1 MICHEKSRE
10 CCEIA
15 KYERSILGIETQ
27 YRLKRASEASYE
39 VSVKRGDEEKSVIFY
54 GDFFEI
60 FDLFRSIVTSDT
72 LPENM
77 DGISED
83 FNLGKNL

>member
-15 KYERSILGIETQ
+15 RYERNILGLETQ
-27 YRLKRASEASYE
+27 YCLKRASEASYE
-39 VSVKRGDEEKSVIFY
+39 VSVKRGAEEKSVVFN

-60 FDLFRSIVTSDT
+60 FDLFRSIVISAT

-77 DGISED
+77 DGIYED
-83 FNLGKNL
+83 FNVEQNL

>member
-10 CCEIA
+10 SCEIA
-15 KYERSILGIETQ
+15 RYERNILGVETQ
-27 YRLKRASEASYE
+27 YSLKRASEASYE
-39 VSVKRGDEEKSVIFY
+39 VSVKRGTEEKNVIFN

-60 FDLFRSIVTSDT
+60 FDLFRSIVISDT

-77 DGISED
+77 DGIAED
-83 FNLGKNL
+83 FKLGQNL